1 MTKPNARKFA
11 SSFKHENKMYIVGGC
26 ENKYECLPDAFY
38 IDFEEFL
45 ETEDTSCLKWN
56 ELVVS
61 NT

>member
-1 MTKPNARKFA
+1 
-11 SSFKHENKMYIVGGC
+11 MYIVGGC